1 MVKSV
6 GVVRGVRAD
15 RAVRTVRVVMVT
27 RVVGT
32 VMVYRT
38 GCQRVEGS
46 RGGPSVWS
54 RSVVYCSGFQNFK
67 VAVTERPRVDV
78 SIELPVQLRTCK
90 TSRLMHKGRRKKISQ
105 ECETAQKKLKK
116 S

>member
-1 MVKSV
+1 M
-6 GVVRGVRAD
+6 A
-15 RAVRTVRVVMVT
+15 MVT

-32 VMVYRT
+32 VRVYRT

-54 RSVVYCSGFQNFK
+54 RSVVYCSVFQNSK

-78 SIELPVQLRTCK
+78 SIELPVQLRT
-90 TSRLMHKGRRKKISQ
+90 SRLMH
-105 ECETAQKKLKK
+105 
-116 S
+116 